1 MQDGGEKR
9 LFVYPVQN
17 TTASRLADLLNSI
30 YAGGAA
36 AGTAGGGGI
45 SSGPAGS
52 TTGVAPGQT
61 QETIGSSS
69 RGSGG
74 GSGGATRGPS
84 SFGGDVGGRISA
96 VTMAGSGEDSM
107 IKDVRVVADDENN
120 ALMIYATGVQYKVIK
135 AALEKLDTVATQVMI
150 EASIV
155 EVQLTD
161 ELKYGLEWTFKGGLG
176 SDYDGV
182 GVLAD
187 AASGPAAVAP
197 GFSYT
202 VTNSLGDISAVLNA
216 LSQESLVNII
226 STPSV
231 MVLDNHSAYI
241 QVGEQIPVRRGTTV
255 TDGGTTT
262 ENIEYRDTGVLLNV
276 RPSVNAGGLI
286 TMDIEQSVTDVGQI
300 DVGGNRRF
308 LNREIKSRVAVRT
321 GESIVLGGLIRENS
335 ADSDDGVP
343 FLHTVPLIGPLF
355 GTTEQSTNRTELVVI
370 ITPRA
375 LYNET
380 ELRQVSEEMRSRVRN
395 LDLIDPKTW

>member
-1 MQDGGEKR
+1 
-9 LFVYPVQN
+9 
-17 TTASRLADLLNSI
+17 
-30 YAGGAA
+30 
-36 AGTAGGGGI
+36 
-45 SSGPAGS
+45 
-52 TTGVAPGQT
+52 
-61 QETIGSSS
+61 
-69 RGSGG
+69 
-74 GSGGATRGPS
+74 
-84 SFGGDVGGRISA
+84 
-96 VTMAGSGEDSM
+96 
-107 IKDVRVVADDENN
+107 
-120 ALMIYATGVQYKVIK
+120 
-135 AALEKLDTVATQVMI
+135 
-150 EASIV
+150 
-155 EVQLTD
+155 
-161 ELKYGLEWTFKGGLG
+161 
-176 SDYDGV
+176 
-182 GVLAD
+182 
-187 AASGPAAVAP
+187 VAP

-231 MVLDNHSAYI
+231 MVLDNHEAYI

-343 FLHTVPLIGPLF
+343 FLHTVPLVGSLF

-395 LDLIDPKTW
+395 LELIDPKTW